1 MQKFR
6 FISFFVGSVLFSSLS
21 YSQDLRWQQRV
32 EYTMDVRLDVNT
44 HKLAGTQKLVYHNNS
59 GDTLRKVFYHLYWNA
74 FQPGSMMDVRSIN
87 ISDPDARVK
96 DRISKLKDDEIGYQ
110 HIQNLKHDG
119 KDVSYHVD
127 GTILEV
133 TLSKPILPGTK
144 TVFEMKFEA
153 QVPVQIRRSGRNNKE
168 GIAYSMTQWYPKLAE
183 YDHQGWHA
191 YQYVAREFHSP
202 WGDFNVKI
210 TLDPTLI
217 IGGTGVLQ
225 NADKIGHG
233 YEKQGVAVKRPSG
246 ELTWHFVAK
255 NVIDFAWAADPDYA
269 HDRVDVPGGPQLHF
283 FYQNNEKTAT
293 NWKKLQEF
301 SVKFFEFMSKTFGE
315 YPYESYAIIQGGDG
329 GMEYPMCTLIM
340 GEGSLSGLIGV
351 MAHEAAHSWYQA
363 VLASN
368 EALYP
373 WMDEGF
379 TDFAR
384 QEVMAQLLGSP
395 VITSHQPSYASYF
408 ALVSRGLQEPIS
420 QHADH
425 YTTNLAYKV
434 AAYSMGTIFLE
445 QLKYIIGEENFYK
458 GMRRYYNTWK
468 FRHPEPNDFI
478 RVMEKVSGLQ
488 LKWYMSYWI
497 NTTKKIDYSVK
508 NVIENRGSTFVTLE
522 RVGEFPMP
530 LDVVVTYKDGSKE
543 MFYIPTNETL
553 GNKPVDDHTIQR
565 LDLDAWPWVYPTY
578 TLNIQHK
585 VEDIAT
591 IEIDPLQRMADI
603 ERRNNSVNLSLGLK
617 PFTDQTK

>member
-1 MQKFR
+1 
-6 FISFFVGSVLFSSLS
+6 
-21 YSQDLRWQQRV
+21 
-32 EYTMDVRLDVNT
+32 
-44 HKLAGTQKLVYHNNS
+44 
-59 GDTLRKVFYHLYWNA
+59 
-74 FQPGSMMDVRSIN
+74 
-87 ISDPDARVK
+87 
-96 DRISKLKDDEIGYQ
+96 
-110 HIQNLKHDG
+110 
-119 KDVSYHVD
+119 
-127 GTILEV
+127 
-133 TLSKPILPGTK
+133 
-144 TVFEMKFEA
+144 
-153 QVPVQIRRSGRNNKE
+153 
-168 GIAYSMTQWYPKLAE
+168 
-183 YDHQGWHA
+183 
-191 YQYVAREFHSP
+191 
-202 WGDFNVKI
+202 
-210 TLDPTLI
+210 
-217 IGGTGVLQ
+217 
-225 NADKIGHG
+225 
-233 YEKQGVAVKRPSG
+233 
-246 ELTWHFVAK
+246 
-255 NVIDFAWAADPDYA
+255 
-269 HDRVDVPGGPQLHF
+269 
-283 FYQNNEKTAT
+283 
-293 NWKKLQEF
+293 
-301 SVKFFEFMSKTFGE
+301 
-315 YPYESYAIIQGGDG
+315 
-329 GMEYPMCTLIM
+329 
-340 GEGSLSGLIGV
+340 
-351 MAHEAAHSWYQA
+351 
-363 VLASN
+363 
-368 EALYP
+368 
-373 WMDEGF
+373 
-379 TDFAR
+379 
-384 QEVMAQLLGSP
+384 
-395 VITSHQPSYASYF
+395 
-408 ALVSRGLQEPIS
+408 LVSRGLQEPIS

-585 VEDIAT
+585 VEDITT

-603 ERRNNSVNLSLGLK
+603 ERKNNFVNLSLGLK